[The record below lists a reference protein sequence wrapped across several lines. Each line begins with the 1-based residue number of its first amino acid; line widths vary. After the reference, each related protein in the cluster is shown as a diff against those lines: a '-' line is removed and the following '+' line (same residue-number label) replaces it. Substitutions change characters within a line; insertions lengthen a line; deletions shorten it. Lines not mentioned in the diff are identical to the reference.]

1 LRREHLEAGGEC
13 PRRAPLR
20 GVGLGIE
27 IESGTDMTAIAR
39 VPSAAAGPFLKKGAR
54 MLDFLFVLIVLFLA
68 VVVPIW
74 AVVDAANR
82 PAIAFYGAGSNKTAW
97 IVVIVI
103 AWLIGLGFFL
113 GGFYLL
119 FTRPKVRR
127 QEEHLGS

>member
-1 LRREHLEAGGEC
+1 MVLAD
-13 PRRAPLR
+13 
-20 GVGLGIE
+20 IF
-27 IESGTDMTAIAR
+27 
-39 VPSAAAGPFLKKGAR
+39 GPG
-54 MLDFLFVLIVLFLA
+54 LFVTLVVLACA

-74 AVVDAANR
+74 AIVDAASR
-82 PAIAFYGAGSNKTAW
+82 PRVAFYGAGSNKTAW

-127 QEEHLGS
+127 QMGQLSG